1 MHFYPIVDLS
11 VIPKMNLNPSQIIL
25 NNLDSVAIEIPY
37 FIAILDNLI
46 LYLIAQTKGWYP

>member
-1 MHFYPIVDLS
+1 MQFYLIEDLS
-11 VIPKMNLNPSQIIL
+11 VIPKMNLKPSQIIL
-25 NNLDSVAIEIPY
+25 NNIDSVAIEIPY

>member
-1 MHFYPIVDLS
+1 MQFYLIVDLS

>member
-1 MHFYPIVDLS
+1 MHFYLIVDLS

>member
-1 MHFYPIVDLS
+1 MQFYLIVDLS

-37 FIAILDNLI
+37 FITILDNLI

>member
-1 MHFYPIVDLS
+1 MQFYLIEDLS

>member
-1 MHFYPIVDLS
+1 MQFYLIVDLS

-25 NNLDSVAIEIPY
+25 NNIDSVAIEIPY

>member
-1 MHFYPIVDLS
+1 MQFYLIVDLS
-11 VIPKMNLNPSQIIL
+11 VIPKLNLNPSQIIL

-37 FIAILDNLI
+37 FITILDNLI

>member
-1 MHFYPIVDLS
+1 MQFYLIEDLS

-25 NNLDSVAIEIPY
+25 NNIDSVAIEIPY

>member
-1 MHFYPIVDLS
+1 MQFYLIEDLS
-11 VIPKMNLNPSQIIL
+11 VIPKMNFNPSQIIL
-25 NNLDSVAIEIPY
+25 NNIDSVAIEIPY